1 MSIKLSSK
9 ESFERIAGVLLG
21 ASTADHTLVS
31 FSDGRSSTLR
41 FANNQVA
48 QHVSVDDRS
57 VSVQVAFDQKVGR
70 ASTNRLDAASL
81 QQMVRQAEAIARLAP
96 PDPEYLPP
104 LEPQQYPD
112 IATYYRETAQVSPEE
127 LARRTK
133 PVIAKCEARDLYGA
147 GIMTASAE
155 AVGVAASSGLFAY
168 EKRSEARF
176 SLTATSRTDTG
187 HSEADSSGWTFNAH
201 RDIDKLDIARRAD
214 VAVHKALTSK
224 NPREVEPGYH
234 TVILEPAA
242 VAGVFGPVIWSLFAK
257 SYHKGT
263 SPLTGKLNSQVLDSR
278 LTVTS
283 DPTHPD
289 LLGNRFGRDG
299 MAAAPTTWFDGG
311 VLKNLY
317 YDRFTAQ
324 EHGVKPTPPGG
335 GQILRFDGPQ
345 VANLDELIA
354 GTQRGILITNFWYI
368 RYVNPTD
375 LTLTGM
381 TRDGTF
387 LIENGKITTG
397 VKNFRFH
404 ESPLRAFA
412 AVEAATAPT
421 ECITIERGKMLLP
434 ALRLPKFHLSSV
446 TKF

>member
-9 ESFERIAGVLLG
+9 EAFERVAGVVLG
-21 ASTADHTLVS
+21 ASTADHTRVN

-48 QHVSVDDRS
+48 QHVSVDDRRI
-57 VSVQVAFDQKVGR
+57 SVQVAFDQKVGR
-70 ASTNRLDAASL
+70 ATTNRIDAQSL
-81 QQMVRQAEAIARLAP
+81 KQVVRQAERIARLAP
-96 PDPEYLPP
+96 ADPEYMPP
-104 LEPQQYPD
+104 LESQQYLD
-112 IATYYRETAQVSPEE
+112 IATYHDLTAQADPGE

-133 PVIAKCEARDLYGA
+133 PVVEKCEARNLYGA
-147 GIMTASAE
+147 GIMTASAD

-176 SLTATSRTDTG
+176 SVTATSRSQTG

-201 RDIDKLDIARRAD
+201 RDIDKLDVARRAD
-214 VAVHKALTSK
+214 IAVDKALTSR
-224 NPREVEPGYH
+224 NPREVEAGYH

-242 VAGVFGPVIWSLFAK
+242 VAGVFGPVAWSLFAK

-263 SPLTGKLNSQVLDSR
+263 SALSGKLGTQVLDSR
-278 LTVTS
+278 LSVVS

-299 MAAAPTTWFDGG
+299 MAAAPTTWFDRG

-317 YDRFTAQ
+317 YDRFTAK
-324 EHGVKPTPPGG
+324 EHGASPTPPGG
-335 GQILRFDGPQ
+335 GQILRFNGPQ

-387 LIENGKITTG
+387 LIENGKIAGG

-412 AVEAATAPT
+412 SVKAATAPA
-421 ECITIERGKMLLP
+421 ESITIERGKMLLP
-434 ALRLPKFHLSSV
+434 AVRLPKFNLSSV